1 MNKNDNIPKAT
12 TTEAKNRKK
21 ECALN
26 NLSNTA
32 VINTAID
39 LEQTVGAFS
48 PLATGLTK
56 ACP

>member
-21 ECALN
+21 ECTLS

-39 LEQTVGAFS
+39 LEQTVGA
-48 PLATGLTK
+48 L
-56 ACP
+56 CP